1 MDEYPYS
8 ENDFKLNTSHLS
20 NQDFWEE
27 DGVSL
32 TGNPNSSPDMLIVGS
47 HLPGGM
53 GDDHLTLNSQ
63 YFGYQFNLSQNE
75 ETGMLNLTKT
85 PVMNEQM
92 NHLWKYNEDKILK
105 DVEDYVTSTY
115 HGHYCGDE
123 DGYSDIQTI
132 DLMAAKKLA
141 AGFCQANILKYGS
154 RYGDKDG
161 RNKRDLMKVIH
172 YAMLLLHFDGHY
184 SRKDN
189 GLSEFR

>member
-8 ENDFKLNTSHLS
+8 ITDK
-20 NQDFWEE
+20 
-27 DGVSL
+27 
-32 TGNPNSSPDMLIVGS
+32 TGNQWTIYSGPEPDTIRVEKQ
-47 HLPGGM
+47 
-53 GDDHLTLNSQ
+53 T
-63 YFGYQFNLSQNE
+63 
-75 ETGMLNLTKT
+75 T
-85 PVMNEQM
+85 MNEQT

-105 DVEDYVTSTY
+105 DVEEYVTSTY

-132 DLMAAKKLA
+132 DLMAAEKIS

-189 GLSEFR
+189 GLTEFR